1 MQRPSLPQISRLL
14 LRSVA
19 LLAIAGHGPQAVAE
33 IRDLPVPSVT
43 IYPNDIISGSLLIER
58 RFRVTSTSVVGFA
71 TNRASIIGMQSR
83 RRLSA
88 GKPIPLA
95 ALGIPVA
102 VRRGATVSAS
112 YSELGFSISA
122 SLIALQD
129 GAAGDVIDARNTSS
143 GVLVR
148 ALVRP
153 DGTLQVGGE

>member
-1 MQRPSLPQISRLL
+1 MPRPNKPTLLRLL
-14 LRSVA
+14 LRFAA
-19 LLAIAGHGPQAVAE
+19 LLAIPVHCLQAAAD

-43 IYPNDIISGSLLIER
+43 IYPNDIISGSLLVDR
-58 RFRVTSTSVVGFA
+58 RFHVTATSVVGFA
-71 TNRASIIGMQSR
+71 TSWAGIVGMQSR

-95 ALGIPVA
+95 ALSIPVA
-102 VRRGATVSAS
+102 VRRGAMVSAR

-129 GAAGDVIDARNTSS
+129 GAAGDVIDAKNTAS

-153 DGTLQVGGE
+153 DGTLHVSGE